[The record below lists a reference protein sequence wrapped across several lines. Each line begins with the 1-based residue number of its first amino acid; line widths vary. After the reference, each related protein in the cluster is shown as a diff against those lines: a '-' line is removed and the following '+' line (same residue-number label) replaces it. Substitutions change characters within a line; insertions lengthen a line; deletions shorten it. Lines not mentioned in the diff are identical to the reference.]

1 MELTQDWWGRSGSR
15 EGVMSDRHAW
25 TVIDLL
31 IIFGPVVFLLPTLIG
46 FLRNSEEKELLFLI
60 NLLALVTCGMA
71 WFVALYYAFRFPRK
85 LPRSRRSS

>member
-1 MELTQDWWGRSGSR
+1 MELMQDMWETSGSR
-15 EGVMSDRHAW
+15 EGVMSDQHAW

-85 LPRSRRSS
+85 LPRARRSS